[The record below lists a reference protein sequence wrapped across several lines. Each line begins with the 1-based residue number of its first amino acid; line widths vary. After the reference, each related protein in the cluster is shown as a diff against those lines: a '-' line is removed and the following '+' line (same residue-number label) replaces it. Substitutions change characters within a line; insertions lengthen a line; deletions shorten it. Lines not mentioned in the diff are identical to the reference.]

1 MLFRPRR
8 EENLSTRTNAK
19 TERRILVEGKGIGK
33 AKELRL
39 GLGGVRIAGWVPGPQ
54 GGNLNLEPHPP
65 EDETT
70 SCVDRMTRVTQQRE
84 QPHAHG
90 KRHDQRMPQS
100 FPTLIYKKESAPA
113 VDREWAFLMHELLTL
128 CYVLVSPLFSQIF
141 DATAL
146 LYTG

>member
-1 MLFRPRR
+1 M
-8 EENLSTRTNAK
+8 
-19 TERRILVEGKGIGK
+19 
-33 AKELRL
+33 
-39 GLGGVRIAGWVPGPQ
+39 RIAGWVPGPQ

-65 EDETT
+65 EGETT

-100 FPTLIYKKESAPA
+100 LVYKKESACSGHFSCTSGTYS
-113 VDREWAFLMHELLTL
+113 VL
-128 CYVLVSPLFSQIF
+128 CPRISVFFTDF